1 MNKFKELCD
10 KLGKS
15 IEETIRLLSNENN
28 FVMLLGLVAKYDDTL
43 IEMKEGIITPEQV
56 FKINPEASYNL
67 KKNLLT
73 DLTTLLAE
81 ETQNYLQSIETALNT
96 TDESPAD
103 IETSL
108 NTTDESPA
116 DDDLVP
122 KTLRLK

>member
-81 ETQNYLQSIETALNT
+81 ETQKYPQS
-96 TDESPAD
+96 

-116 DDDLVP
+116 DDDLGP
-122 KTLRLK
+122 KLSYRLR